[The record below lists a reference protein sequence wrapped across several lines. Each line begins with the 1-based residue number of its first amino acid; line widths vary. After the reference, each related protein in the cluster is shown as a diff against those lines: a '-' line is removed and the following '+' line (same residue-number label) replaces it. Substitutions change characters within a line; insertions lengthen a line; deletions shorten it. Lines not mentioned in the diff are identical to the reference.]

1 MFTQFLSTA
10 LLSLSLATGV
20 KTSNISYDTN
30 YDLVYN
36 KVNEIYDNDPTITNI
51 EDIYNL
57 DWCRL
62 SYK

>member
-57 DWCRL
+57 D
-62 SYK
+62 